1 LERSSHADAL
11 ESPADGHKSKH
22 LGCGDKVVDLHVALD
37 GVSVICDGVSSDW
50 LWGLLVVALVVV
62 GVGVVGLGVDA
73 PILVGEE
80 RECWIAGGHRLDA
93 DEMHKE
99 YTRSASPTVTAWGYS
114 GNDAVSSHTCDGS
127 CELDRDDAS
136 GVAMRHGNVSN
147 IVVVRVVE
155 RNVVLLDRIVIAAT
169 TADALGR
176 ERSRAILAH
185 EIVTHFDCL
194 S

>member
-1 LERSSHADAL
+1 MTGSVRTGYGVFSSSPSSSSEMSPSEL
-11 ESPADGHKSKH
+11 ESSGSGLMPQYWSERNVSAG
-22 LGCGDKVVDLHVALD
+22 LR
-37 GVSVICDGVSSDW
+37 SVIVLMWMRCIRNTPGPRVQ
-50 LWGLLVVALVVV
+50 
-62 GVGVVGLGVDA
+62 
-73 PILVGEE
+73 P
-80 RECWIAGGHRLDA
+80 
-93 DEMHKE
+93 
-99 YTRSASPTVTAWGYS
+99 SPPGGYS
-114 GNDAVSSHTCDGS
+114 RNDAVSSHTCDGS

-136 GVAMRHGNVSN
+136 GVAMRHGNVPN

-155 RNVVLLDRIVIAAT
+155 RDVVLLNRIVIAAI